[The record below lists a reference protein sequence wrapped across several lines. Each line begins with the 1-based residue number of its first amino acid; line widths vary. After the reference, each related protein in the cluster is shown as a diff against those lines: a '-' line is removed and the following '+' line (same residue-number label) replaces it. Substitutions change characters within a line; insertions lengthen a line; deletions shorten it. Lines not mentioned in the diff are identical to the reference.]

1 MENINSWNEIKWSI
15 VDQTV
20 FRLQLRIYKAAT
32 EKKLE
37 KMYKLQKTLVSSKF
51 AKYLAVRKV
60 TQDKTGKGVDPS
72 PKEKFDLANNLL
84 LNGTKRTYLVY
95 SSIKP
100 EDRAK
105 QMLAYLAM
113 CPQWEAHFEANSYGF
128 RPGKSVK
135 DAMEAV
141 FLGIA
146 KKPKWVLN
154 TYISKCFD
162 EINQQYLLEK
172 CETYPQMQKQI
183 RAWLKAGI
191 LYGGEYA
198 FPEMGTLQGGIISA
212 LLVNIALHGMREY
225 IINTLGPNNL
235 QTTTF
240 VRYADNFVIMHPHK
254 EVILQLREVI
264 QEFLKPI
271 GLKLNPIK
279 TRIFHT
285 LNAKDERLPG
295 FTFIGFDVIQRQKRL
310 RQFTDRNSKQ
320 DYITFITPSKKA
332 IQAHRLKVRE
342 IIRQYRGVD
351 QENLIKKLNS
361 IIRGWTLSKGSQI
374 ASKIFQDLD
383 AYLWLHLWKWGRKRH
398 PKMSKIKLK
407 EKYWHKVSKENWV
420 FGVKDNKGN
429 VSLRL
434 HLHSKIRI
442 KPHIK
447 LSPIYS
453 SQNE

>member
-1 MENINSWNEIKWSI
+1 MYPTAVKIKVNELYGARSNKRL
-15 VDQTV
+15 TV
-20 FRLQLRIYKAAT
+20 IRYAGD
-32 EKKLE
+32 
-37 KMYKLQKTLVSSKF
+37 VVVVHPD
-51 AKYLAVRKV
+51 LAVINYCK
-60 TQDKTGKGVDPS
+60 S
-72 PKEKFDLANNLL
+72 ELINLL
-84 LNGTKRTYLVY
+84 
-95 SSIKP
+95 S
-100 EDRAK
+100 
-105 QMLAYLAM
+105 
-113 CPQWEAHFEANSYGF
+113 
-128 RPGKSVK
+128 
-135 DAMEAV
+135 
-141 FLGIA
+141 
-146 KKPKWVLN
+146 
-154 TYISKCFD
+154 
-162 EINQQYLLEK
+162 
-172 CETYPQMQKQI
+172 
-183 RAWLKAGI
+183 
-191 LYGGEYA
+191 A
-198 FPEMGTLQGGIISA
+198 F
-212 LLVNIALHGMREY
+212 N
-225 IINTLGPNNL
+225 
-235 QTTTF
+235 
-240 VRYADNFVIMHPHK
+240 
-254 EVILQLREVI
+254 
-264 QEFLKPI
+264 
-271 GLKLNPIK
+271 LKLNTEK
-279 TRIFHT
+279 TRIVHT
-285 LNAKDERLPG
+285 LNATEETLPG

-310 RQFTDRNSKQ
+310 RQFTNRNSKQ